1 MQQME
6 LAGFLRTRRE
16 HLQPAD
22 VGLQAGARRR
32 TPGLRRHE
40 VADLAGMSPDYYIRL
55 EQARGPQPSP
65 QMLNALSRALRLTT
79 DERDHLYRLAGH
91 HAPPVLGVDE
101 HVSPGLLR
109 LLDALTAIPAQ
120 IGSDL
125 GITLAQNR
133 LAVALVGDQV
143 SAFKGMA
150 RSHIYRFFTDPA
162 ARAQYPAEDQEEQ
175 ARIMV
180 ADLRAAIALR
190 PGDPGAA
197 TLIRALQ
204 TSSDEFLTLWQQHDV
219 AVRRSDRK
227 RVVHPSVGT
236 IELDCEVL
244 GTPRQDQRL
253 VILTPRPGSEAVS
266 QLQLLSVIGT
276 QDLAPK
282 ARHHRHSQADS

>member
-1 MQQME
+1 MQQKE

-22 VGLQAGARRR
+22 VGLHAGARRR

-133 LAVALVGDQV
+133 LAVALLGDQV
-143 SAFKGMA
+143 SAFRGMA

-162 ARAQYPAEDQEEQ
+162 ARAQYPAEDQQEQ

-180 ADLRAAIALR
+180 ADVRAAIALR
-190 PGDPGAA
+190 PGDPEAA
-197 TLIRALQ
+197 KMIRALQ
-204 TSSDEFLTLWQQHDV
+204 NSSDEFTTLWQQHDV

-227 RVVHPSVGT
+227 RIVHPSVGT

-244 GTPRQDQRL
+244 GTSRQDQRL

-276 QDLAPK
+276 QDLAAK
-282 ARHHRHSQADS
+282 ARHHRNSHADR

>member
-1 MQQME
+1 MDQKE

-16 HLQPAD
+16 QLQPTD
-22 VGLQAGARRR
+22 VGLQLGARRR

-65 QMLNALSRALRLTT
+65 QMLTALSRALRLTT

-91 HAPPVLGVDE
+91 HAPPNLGVDE

-143 SAFKGMA
+143 SAFTGIA
-150 RSHIYRFFTDPA
+150 RSHIYRFFTDPT

-175 ARIMV
+175 ARILV

-190 PGDPGAA
+190 PGDPEAA
-197 TLIRALQ
+197 KIIRALQ
-204 TSSDEFLTLWQQHDV
+204 TTSDEFTTLWQRHDV

-227 RVVHPSVGT
+227 RIVHPSVGI

-276 QDLAPK
+276 QDLAPT
-282 ARHHRHSQADS
+282 ARHHRHGQADS

>member
-40 VADLAGMSPDYYIRL
+40 VADLAGMSPDYYVRL

-162 ARAQYPAEDQEEQ
+162 ARAQYPAD
-175 ARIMV
+175 
-180 ADLRAAIALR
+180 AA
-190 PGDPGAA
+190 
-197 TLIRALQ
+197 LIRALQ

-266 QLQLLSVIGT
+266 QLQLLSVFGI
-276 QDLAPK
+276 
-282 ARHHRHSQADS
+282 HH

>member
-1 MQQME
+1 MHQKE

-22 VGLQAGARRR
+22 VGLPGGARRR

-65 QMLNALSRALRLTT
+65 QMLSALSRALRLTT

-91 HAPPVLGVDE
+91 HAPPVLGLDE
-101 HVSPGLLR
+101 HVRPGLLR

-133 LAVALVGDQV
+133 LAVALLGEQV
-143 SAFKGMA
+143 SAFRGLA

-180 ADLRAAIALR
+180 ADLRAAVALR
-190 PGDPGAA
+190 PGDPEAA
-197 TLIRALQ
+197 RMIRALRAG
-204 TSSDEFLTLWQQHDV
+204 SDEFTALWQQHDV

-227 RVVHPSVGT
+227 RIVHPLVGT
-236 IELDCEVL
+236 VELDCEVL

-253 VILTPRPGSEAVS
+253 VILTPTPGSAAVG
-266 QLQLLSVIGT
+266 QLQLLGVIGT
-276 QDLAPK
+276 QDLA
-282 ARHHRHSQADS
+282 RADS